1 MAFSNVMKIPV
12 RNNKWSEMNGKLSI
26 PLLLCLLPV
35 GVVAQQPHIN
45 SADSVRSLGEVIV
58 TGSRTPRPVNSSP
71 VTTQLLSGKVMR
83 DAGFGDFQS
92 ALQHLTPGLNVQKVA
107 FGSEMSMDGMD
118 ARHVVMLQD
127 GERMTGD
134 MAGNLDY
141 ERFNIHGIDRVEVVK
156 GASSTLYGSRA
167 SGAVINVIGKK
178 THKPL
183 DIDVGVRW
191 GQMNERNY
199 RNPKKKDFIYMF
211 EKNADRPNLSAW
223 LSAGAHQS
231 WFTSQTDVWY
241 SSTDAFYL
249 YQKVGDRKVYSR
261 EANPWLH
268 KDTVL
273 QSTFPRPPMGIEG
286 REHIV
291 ASQKLWV
298 EPMAELSV
306 QLYGSCFF
314 MNSYDLVQDLV
325 FTQARDWTYGLKAS
339 YRWKDYLTAKLMLH
353 TDRYASFKRHERRD
367 ERKPVYKSR
376 ILQPRLTLQSRYFD
390 GHELN
395 AGIELFDDV
404 LTSDRFVNHKVT
416 TRTLSEMEWFVQDDW
431 SPTQQWTV
439 SAGLRTNYSRVFGL
453 IWLPKVAVK
462 WQPDTHWAL
471 RAVYSKGSR
480 SPSIKELFF
489 NWDHLG
495 MFVIR
500 GNENLQPEKN
510 HYLSLGV
517 EYASPKLFVNANGY
531 ANLYRDKIEGVW
543 KIYDMQYNFLYTNL
557 ARQTVAGL
565 DVLAR
570 WKPWT
575 WLTLDANYSYVYITA
590 EKGRRFSTTS
600 PHAATANAT
609 YKYSRRGYNLG
620 VTLSAQIMGEKR
632 YDVQDRLFLPSEG
645 RGRDAYFRC
654 TLPAY
659 ALCNLNVAQTFSD
672 KYRLSVGVNNLL
684 NYKPKTLGSGLTTFS
699 VPAEAGARLYVQF
712 EVKIDKK

>member
-1 MAFSNVMKIPV
+1 
-12 RNNKWSEMNGKLSI
+12 MNGKLSI

-223 LSAGAHQS
+223 LSAGAHQG

-261 EANPWLH
+261 EANP
-268 KDTVL
+268 
-273 QSTFPRPPMGIEG
+273 
-286 REHIV
+286 
-291 ASQKLWV
+291 
-298 EPMAELSV
+298 
-306 QLYGSCFF
+306 
-314 MNSYDLVQDLV
+314 
-325 FTQARDWTYGLKAS
+325 
-339 YRWKDYLTAKLMLH
+339 
-353 TDRYASFKRHERRD
+353 
-367 ERKPVYKSR
+367 
-376 ILQPRLTLQSRYFD
+376 
-390 GHELN
+390 
-395 AGIELFDDV
+395 
-404 LTSDRFVNHKVT
+404 
-416 TRTLSEMEWFVQDDW
+416 
-431 SPTQQWTV
+431 
-439 SAGLRTNYSRVFGL
+439 
-453 IWLPKVAVK
+453 
-462 WQPDTHWAL
+462 
-471 RAVYSKGSR
+471 
-480 SPSIKELFF
+480 
-489 NWDHLG
+489 
-495 MFVIR
+495 
-500 GNENLQPEKN
+500 
-510 HYLSLGV
+510 
-517 EYASPKLFVNANGY
+517 
-531 ANLYRDKIEGVW
+531 
-543 KIYDMQYNFLYTNL
+543 
-557 ARQTVAGL
+557 
-565 DVLAR
+565 
-570 WKPWT
+570 
-575 WLTLDANYSYVYITA
+575 
-590 EKGRRFSTTS
+590 
-600 PHAATANAT
+600 
-609 YKYSRRGYNLG
+609 
-620 VTLSAQIMGEKR
+620 
-632 YDVQDRLFLPSEG
+632 
-645 RGRDAYFRC
+645 
-654 TLPAY
+654 
-659 ALCNLNVAQTFSD
+659 
-672 KYRLSVGVNNLL
+672 
-684 NYKPKTLGSGLTTFS
+684 
-699 VPAEAGARLYVQF
+699 
-712 EVKIDKK
+712 